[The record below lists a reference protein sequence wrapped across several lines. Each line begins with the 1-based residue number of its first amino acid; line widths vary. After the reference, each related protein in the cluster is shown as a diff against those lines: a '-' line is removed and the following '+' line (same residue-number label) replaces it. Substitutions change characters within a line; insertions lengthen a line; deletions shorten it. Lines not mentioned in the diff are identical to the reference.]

1 MYMYILHVYK
11 WVVNDNINGRGHA
24 SREAER
30 LSLLIYI
37 YQMCI
42 IIMVA
47 TSNDVYI

>member
-30 LSLLIYI
+30 LIIIIITDIYI
-37 YQMCI
+37 P
-42 IIMVA
+42 
-47 TSNDVYI
+47 DVYNYNGSY